1 MISHKHKFIL
11 LHAGKCAGSSIKTA
25 LKKVINDP
33 DANIQGHFTLAYFK
47 SNILQLGYNF
57 EDYKIVGLTRN
68 PYDRMVSW
76 YYHSVNVV
84 KSFSGSFESFCQFR
98 LISNNGSIL
107 QLNEKGLYA
116 RDSEN
121 LLPPYDKCDYI
132 IRFENLQDDFNNFTS
147 HINLPSTQLPH
158 IQHNTERPKESYRKL
173 YTDLSKK
180 IVSEYFED
188 TISRFDYKF

>member
-11 LHAGKCAGSSIKTA
+11 LHAGKCAGSSIKLA

-33 DANIQGHFTLAYFK
+33 DANVQGHFTLAYFK
-47 SNILQLGYNF
+47 SNILQLGYSF

-84 KSFSGSFESFCQFR
+84 KSFFDSFEPFCKDR
-98 LISNNGSIL
+98 LLIQDGV
-107 QLNEKGLYA
+107 YR

-121 LLPPYDKCDYI
+121 LLPPYDKCHYI
-132 IRFENLQDDFNNFTS
+132 IRFENLQDDFDNFTKD
-147 HINLPSTQLPH
+147 INLPATQLPH
-158 IQHNTERPKESYRKL
+158 IQHGTQRPKESYRKL
-173 YTDLSKK
+173 YTDLSKQ

>member
-11 LHAGKCAGSSIKTA
+11 LHAGKCAESSIKTA

-84 KSFSGSFESFCQFR
+84 KSFSDSFESFCKDR
-98 LISNNGSIL
+98 LLIQDGV
-107 QLNEKGLYA
+107 YR

-121 LLPPYDKCDYI
+121 LLPPYDKCHYI
-132 IRFENLQDDFNNFTS
+132 IRFENLQDDFDNFTKD
-147 HINLPSTQLPH
+147 INLSATQLPH
-158 IQHNTERPKESYRKL
+158 IQHSTQRPKESYRKL
-173 YTDLSKK
+173 HTDLSKK

-188 TISRFDYKF
+188 TISRFYYKF